1 MGDQNPSGEQPDGM
15 LVIGIAGGVASGKSL
30 VTSCFQSLGAQVID
44 ADRVG
49 HEVLQQPEIVAAIV
63 DRWGTEILDQ
73 SRVDRQR
80 LAQIVFAPGPDG
92 EQQLQFLEQ
101 LMHPEIGSK
110 IQAQLRQLRSDR
122 NVPAVVLDAPV
133 MFKVGW
139 DKFCDRIVFV
149 DASLEVRLQRA
160 RKRGWPDGELERREA
175 RQWSVERKRS
185 RSTDVIDNSN
195 SKQSTFREIV
205 GLWQQWGLPLPDSL
219 EPPAALFAN

>member
-30 VTSCFQSLGAQVID
+30 VTGCFQSLGAQVID

-63 DRWGTEILDQ
+63 DRWGTEILDH
-73 SRVDRQR
+73 SHVDRQR
-80 LAQIVFAPGPDG
+80 LAQIVFAPGLDG
-92 EQQLQFLEQ
+92 ERQLQFLEQ
-101 LMHPEIGSK
+101 LMHPEIGRK
-110 IQAQLRQLRSDR
+110 IQAQLRHLRSNR

-149 DASLEVRLQRA
+149 DAPLEVRLQRA

-175 RQWSVERKRS
+175 RQWSVDRKRS
-185 RSTDVIDNSN
+185 RATDVIDNSN
-195 SKQSTFREIV
+195 SKQSTYQEIV
-205 GLWQQWGLPLPDSL
+205 EVWQQWGLPLPDSL